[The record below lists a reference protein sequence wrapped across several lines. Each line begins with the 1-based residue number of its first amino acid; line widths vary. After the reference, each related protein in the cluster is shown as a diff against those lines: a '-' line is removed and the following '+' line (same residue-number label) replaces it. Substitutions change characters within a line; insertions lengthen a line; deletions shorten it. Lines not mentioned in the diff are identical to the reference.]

1 MAEPLV
7 QIKQKGRVGQIFLNR
22 PKALNAL
29 NQEMVDLVIDALN
42 AWRENDTVAI
52 ILIHSTSDK
61 GLCAGGDVR
70 EIRQLVLDDNAVQG
84 DQFFFSEYRM
94 NALIGAYKK
103 PVVAIMH
110 GITMGG
116 GVGISAHASHRLVT
130 EQTRLAMPESA
141 IGFFCDVGGT
151 FLLSRAPAG
160 IGKYIGL
167 TGNSISGDDAIFA
180 RLADEKINASDIT
193 ALIEALENA
202 NFTGDSTAATD
213 AVIDK
218 FAQPHRVG
226 DLEARQNDIAALF
239 NADTIIQI
247 LGKLVSAKSDWSA
260 RTYQTMLSRSPF
272 SLCVILRAIQQAKKM
287 VSLNAALEVELI
299 LARNMIRHRDFAE
312 GVRAVLVDK
321 DQTPNWTPPMI
332 ADVDPAFVEAQF
344 RPN

>member
-1 MAEPLV
+1 MPDPLV
-7 QIKQKGRVGQIFLNR
+7 QIKQKGQVGQILLNR

-29 NQEMVDLVIDALN
+29 NQQMVDLVIDALN
-42 AWRENDTVAI
+42 IWRDDNTVAI

-70 EIRQLVLDDNAVQG
+70 EIRQLVLDDNAVLG
-84 DQFFFSEYRM
+84 DQFFYSEYRM

-103 PVVAIMH
+103 PIVAMMH

-130 EQTRLAMPESA
+130 EKTRLAMPESA

-151 FLLSRAPAG
+151 YLLSRAPKG
-160 IGKYIGL
+160 VGNYIGL

-180 RLADEKINASDIT
+180 KLADDKINASDIA
-193 ALIEALENA
+193 ALINALEIA
-202 NFTGDSTAATD
+202 RFADDAFTVTD
-213 AVIDK
+213 AVIAK

-226 DLEARQNDIAALF
+226 DLEARQDDIAALF
-239 NADTIIQI
+239 DANTVIQI
-247 LGKLVSAKSDWSA
+247 LGKLVTRKSDWSA

-272 SLCVILRAIQQAKKM
+272 AQSVILRAIQQAKKM
-287 VSLNAALEVELI
+287 VSLNAALEVELVV
-299 LARNMIRHRDFAE
+299 ARNMIRQRDFAE

-332 ADVDPAFVEAQF
+332 ADVDTALVEAQF
-344 RPN
+344 RPS